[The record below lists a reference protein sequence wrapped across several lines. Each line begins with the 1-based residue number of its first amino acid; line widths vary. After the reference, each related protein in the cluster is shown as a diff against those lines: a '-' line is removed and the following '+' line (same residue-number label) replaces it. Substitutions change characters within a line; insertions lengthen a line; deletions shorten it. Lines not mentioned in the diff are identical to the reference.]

1 MRTYLSWIFMNQTEF
16 ADPGGGG
23 GVVGSIMN
31 DVIQR
36 NNIRMQFPQDKAK
49 ASKAAHMHTS

>member
-1 MRTYLSWIFMNQTEF
+1 MNQTEF
-16 ADPGGGG
+16 ADPAGGGG
-23 GVVGSIMN
+23 VVVVVGSIMN

-36 NNIRMQFPQDKAK
+36 NNIRMHFPQDKAK